1 MSSIEDLPL
10 MNSVAVRTA
19 SSAASPVRQSEPAG
33 VKGIGHAELSPR
45 DCRELAEALIE
56 HADLAAE
63 RTNGSI

>member
-19 SSAASPVRQSEPAG
+19 SGAASPVRQYESAG

-45 DCRELAEALIE
+45 DCRELAEALIK
-56 HADLAAE
+56 HCALFV
-63 RTNGSI
+63 